1 MSVDYTKADPIKGT
15 YGYGFPYPLGDDSLS
30 LIAQRVQELAEYIDI
45 TYGIMGINLSAS
57 AALMQEGDAAGGAL
71 TGTYPN
77 PTIDPAVPLPDGT
90 KAVTQAQSDNSTKI
104 ATTAYVDAY
113 IAGTIPD
120 GSISTAELADGA
132 VTDAKVNAAAN
143 ISYSKLNLTG
153 SIVNADVA
161 AGAAIAYSKLDLTG
175 SVLEADLAFAIATQ
189 AELDIV
195 SGNLSTHEAATTSVH
210 GIADTSV
217 LETTS
222 GAQSKA
228 DTAESNAASYT
239 DSAISTH
246 EAAADPHPQYLTST
260 EGNAAYDALG
270 AASAAQSAA
279 ESYADSLAS
288 NYDPAG
294 SASAVASNLST
305 HEGASTSVH
314 GITDTANLVYTSD
327 SRLSDARTPTA
338 HAGSHESG
346 GTDEIEIAPNQVTGT
361 AVVDSDSRLTDA
373 RTPTA
378 HATSHESGGSD
389 ELELAPS
396 QITGTAVVDSDS
408 RLTDARTPTAHA
420 STHNPGQSDALDLTK
435 IVGIGAA
442 LPTLPDSLYPAGS
455 LFGVGSVAPYLLY
468 RSTGSAWDQIGGAG
482 GSSVTTDDTAPVSP
496 SDGDLW
502 YDSTTGKTFVWYE
515 DGSSDQWVEV
525 GTNGQL
531 TIPLH
536 GSDHVRGG
544 SDVIDADRLTVDYVP
559 SVYTRDSAAS
569 GAGDV
574 TDLTAHLSGI
584 DNTLAGYAPAYRNV
598 IINGAM
604 QVAQR
609 ATSVT
614 GVTSSAYTTA
624 DRWPSG
630 ISNMGTWTVSV
641 ENDAPTGSGFSK
653 SLKMLVTTADAAP
666 AADDRCQ
673 LTQLIEGQNL
683 QHFLKG
689 TSSAKKFALSFWVK
703 SNVTGTYICELYDQD
718 NNRTVG
724 ASYTISSSAT
734 WEKKTIVFPA
744 DTTGAF
750 DNDNGRSLDLRFWLG
765 AGPDFTSGT
774 LNTTWASTT
783 NPNRAVGQTNL
794 AAATNNYWQVTG
806 VQLEPEVVTPFE
818 FEPYET
824 TVRKCQRYY
833 EKSYNIE
840 VPIHTN
846 TDAGAVHHSGS
857 GNGAGRHYV
866 PVRFATTKR
875 TTPTVT
881 TRNIAGNSTAWETNN
896 DSQTNL
902 NRTPVIRFIGAGS
915 FVADV
920 EDGGYS
926 WKVGNTRGHW
936 MADAEL

>member
-77 PTIDPAVPLPDGT
+77 PTIDITVPLPDGT
-90 KAVTQAQSDNSTKI
+90 KAVTQAQSDNSTNI

-113 IAGTIPD
+113 VAGTVPD

-195 SGNLSTHEAATTSVH
+195 SGNLSTHEADTTSVH

-228 DTAESNAASYT
+228 DTAEANA
-239 DSAISTH
+239 
-246 EAAADPHPQYLTST
+246 EA
-260 EGNAAYDALG
+260 
-270 AASAAQSAA
+270 
-279 ESYADSLAS
+279 YADSLAS

-482 GSSVTTDDTAPVSP
+482 GGSSVTTDDTAPVSP

-544 SDVIDADRLTVDYVP
+544 SDVIDADRLTVDYTP
-559 SVYTRDSAAS
+559 SYYTRNSAAS

-584 DNTLAGYAPAYRNV
+584 DNRFVGFTYVQTLYFTSSGTFDKASYPWLRAIRVKCVGAGGGSGGCNNAANAGSGGGGGGAYAESFITNIA
-598 IINGAM
+598 GLSS
-604 QVAQR
+604 
-609 ATSVT
+609 SVT
-614 GVTSSAYTTA
+614 
-624 DRWPSG
+624 
-630 ISNMGTWTVSV
+630 I
-641 ENDAPTGSGFSK
+641 
-653 SLKMLVTTADAAP
+653 
-666 AADDRCQ
+666 
-673 LTQLIEGQNL
+673 
-683 QHFLKG
+683 
-689 TSSAKKFALSFWVK
+689 
-703 SNVTGTYICELYDQD
+703 
-718 NNRTVG
+718 TVG
-724 ASYTISSSAT
+724 AGG
-734 WEKKTIVFPA
+734 VG
-744 DTTGAF
+744 GA
-750 DNDNGRSLDLRFWLG
+750 
-765 AGPDFTSGT
+765 
-774 LNTTWASTT
+774 
-783 NPNRAVGQTNL
+783 
-794 AAATNNYWQVTG
+794 
-806 VQLEPEVVTPFE
+806 
-818 FEPYET
+818 
-824 TVRKCQRYY
+824 
-833 EKSYNIE
+833 
-840 VPIHTN
+840 
-846 TDAGAVHHSGS
+846 
-857 GNGAGRHYV
+857 
-866 PVRFATTKR
+866 
-875 TTPTVT
+875 
-881 TRNIAGNSTAWETNN
+881 AGNNAGSAGG
-896 DSQTNL
+896 DSSFGSA
-902 NRTPVIRFIGAGS
+902 VIAKGGAGS
-915 FVADV
+915 DGAATSGYGASGGSGPSSTGDFKVTGMGGFSGGGNIESFRGVGGAAALGYGASHRHYASINGTTTPS
-920 EDGGYS
+920 DGGFLYGGGAAGAAGQS
-926 WKVGNTRGHW
+926 SNRAGSAGGAGIVIV
-936 MADAEL
+936 ELYA